1 VPSLVV
7 SYLLK
12 VAGTL
17 PETAPARALSHIVSS
32 QVSRHIVWDWNG
44 TLLDD
49 LHVVIEAVNRSIG
62 LLGMDPIDED
72 AYRDHFTRPVRYFY
86 DSLLGR
92 VITDLEWERLNEG
105 FHEHYYT
112 LVPAARLAPDATE
125 ALRSA
130 EESGW
135 GQSLLSMSPQPYLEW
150 VVAAVG
156 IGDHFEL
163 IDGLSGPTGGT
174 KAEHLEGHLAT
185 LALDPSATVVIG
197 DTPDDASAARH
208 VGAAVILYDGGSHHL
223 PALEELGVPIAHTL
237 IEAVELA
244 GGL

>member
-1 VPSLVV
+1 
-7 SYLLK
+7 
-12 VAGTL
+12 
-17 PETAPARALSHIVSS
+17 
-32 QVSRHIVWDWNG
+32 VSRHIVWDWNG

-49 LHVVIEAVNRSIG
+49 LHVVIEAVNRSMG

-72 AYRDHFTRPVRYFY
+72 AYRDHFTRPVRSFY

-92 VITDLEWERLNEG
+92 VITDLEWDQLNQG
-105 FHEHYYT
+105 FHDHYYT

-125 ALRSA
+125 ALRAA

-163 IDGLSGPTGGT
+163 IDGLSRPTGGT
-174 KAEHLEGHLAT
+174 KAEHLEAHLVT
-185 LALDPSATVVIG
+185 LALDPSRTVVIG

-208 VGAAVILYDGGSHHL
+208 VGSAVILYDGGSHHL
-223 PALEELGVPIAHTL
+223 PVLEELGVPIAHTL

-244 GGL
+244 GRL